1 MPSMIMA
8 DYRDDANDDLLT
20 PPSRV
25 PLATFWTQPR
35 PQFEAIPIEEP
46 VSPVKQ
52 PPRAPSP
59 APAPVPPRD
68 PPKSAQNDEPEM
80 PNKDATEDVVF
91 LKALVGR
98 LGSELARCKD
108 EKKFMGEKTNL
119 SEFLAS
125 GEASWLWDA
134 DSLSPLL
141 GCFDELVTNLLARLA
156 EYENQVPE
164 LVDRCEALV
173 AENEDLHS
181 AVEEMKGKLSAKE
194 DTARTKSPAP
204 APAPATAPPPLLHSK
219 IDPEEKL
226 AIQQNQQLRKEVQT
240 LRHDLLSA
248 HRHLAQSTKAQQS
261 LHTQVQLLKDAK
273 ADLESQLADAMTDVR
288 DLESERDHLAD
299 SLRRRD
305 VDAHKLSTRVKDLQS
320 ALHAVT
326 ARFQDTLAELEA
338 AANSNKAM
346 VTAVRAK
353 DDEVVQL
360 VSQAQ
365 STAAQVKE
373 LMEQH
378 QKMHEAVE
386 SLEDRVKDGQAR
398 EDAYLVQLKNA
409 DERVEGLR
417 IDRDRLATALD
428 ESSKQVDE
436 LRKLVDEVMAS
447 SVAKREFTKIK
458 TEAETE
464 VARLTAELEALT
476 STHATTMNQLERALR
491 DKRTVDE
498 ELRAVQ
504 RNAPNE
510 HARMHGVIEEL
521 SGKLRACERERNNLM
536 YQQSVLQ
543 ESLER
548 ANVKSEQER
557 QSAAEDLQHQT
568 RRATRAE
575 ALIEDL
581 REDNAKISAKYADA
595 QKNIEE
601 LGAQKDRVERQ
612 AQSNVTQLT
621 RKYEAQIKELR
632 QELDRVTAQ
641 LKTVSDDQRSS
652 ITKAHEQQ
660 TRWKAE
666 HDKLAHD
673 YETLVSTLR
682 TKLSD
687 ALVCK
692 DEAVRDLRSDKA
704 ARQKLHREL
713 QEAKATM
720 AALQQ
725 KYRDAALHNEELSLK
740 LQEAVRAQ
748 VEMRR
753 EKRALQRRMDRIVR
767 KESAFD
773 LADLDLVDDE
783 AGSAPRTPAVGM
795 RDLPGR
801 LPTPVVADLDSSSNA
816 LALHLEAELRRIR
829 TVR

>member
-1 MPSMIMA
+1 MPSMIMT
-8 DYRDDANDDLLT
+8 DYRDDATDDLLT
-20 PPSRV
+20 PPSRA

-35 PQFEAIPIEEP
+35 PQFEVIPVEEP
-46 VSPVKQ
+46 ASPVKQ
-52 PPRAPSP
+52 PPRTPSP
-59 APAPVPPRD
+59 APALVPPRD
-68 PPKSAQNDEPEM
+68 LPKPAHSDEPEV
-80 PNKDATEDVVF
+80 PKKDATEDVAF

-98 LGSELARCKD
+98 LNSELARCKE

-125 GEASWLWDA
+125 GEASWLWDT
-134 DSLSPLL
+134 DSLTPLL
-141 GCFDELVTNLLARLA
+141 GCFDELVTTLLARLA
-156 EYENQVPE
+156 
-164 LVDRCEALV
+164 
-173 AENEDLHS
+173 
-181 AVEEMKGKLSAKE
+181 
-194 DTARTKSPAP
+194 
-204 APAPATAPPPLLHSK
+204 
-219 IDPEEKL
+219 DPEEKV

-240 LRHDLLSA
+240 LRHDLQSA
-248 HRHLAQSTKAQQS
+248 HQHLAQSTKAQQS

-326 ARFQDTLAELEA
+326 ARFQDTLAELET

-346 VTAVRAK
+346 VAAVRAK

-360 VSQAQ
+360 VAQAQ

-386 SLEDRVKDGQAR
+386 SLEGRVKDGQAR
-398 EDAYLVQLKNA
+398 EDAYLLQLKNA
-409 DERVEGLR
+409 DERAEGLR
-417 IDRDRLATALD
+417 IDRDRLAAALD

-447 SVAKREFTKIK
+447 SVAKREFTKVK

-464 VARLTAELEALT
+464 VARLTAELVALT

-521 SGKLRACERERNNLM
+521 SAKLRACERERNNLM
-536 YQQSVLQ
+536 FQQSVLQ

-548 ANVKSEQER
+548 ANVKSEQDR
-557 QSAAEDLQHQT
+557 QSAAEDLQHLT
-568 RRATRAE
+568 RRATKAE

-581 REDNAKISAKYADA
+581 RVDNAKISAKHADA
-595 QKNIEE
+595 LKAMEE
-601 LGAQKDRVERQ
+601 LGAQKERVERQ
-612 AQSNVTQLT
+612 AQSNVAQLT
-621 RKYEAQIKELR
+621 RKYEAQNKELR

-641 LKTVSDDQRSS
+641 LKTVSDDLRSS

-687 ALVCK
+687 ALVSK

-725 KYRDAALHNEELSLK
+725 KYRDAALHNEELSFK
-740 LQEAVRAQ
+740 LQDAVRAQ

-783 AGSAPRTPAVGM
+783 TGSAPRTPAAGL

-801 LPTPVVADLDSSSNA
+801 LYVVS
-816 LALHLEAELRRIR
+816 
-829 TVR
+829 

>member
-1 MPSMIMA
+1 MPSMAMT
-8 DYRDDANDDLLT
+8 DYRDDATDDLLT
-20 PPSRV
+20 PPSRM

-35 PQFEAIPIEEP
+35 PQFEAIPVEGP
-46 VSPVKQ
+46 ASPVKQ
-52 PPRAPSP
+52 PPRTPSP
-59 APAPVPPRD
+59 APAPVPPRG
-68 PPKSAQNDEPEM
+68 PPKPAQNDEPEV
-80 PNKDATEDVVF
+80 PKKDTTEDVAF

-98 LGSELARCKD
+98 LNSELARCKD
-108 EKKFMGEKTNL
+108 EKQFMGEKTNL

-141 GCFDELVTNLLARLA
+141 SCFDELVTKLLARLA

-181 AVEEMKGKLSAKE
+181 AVEDLKGKLSAKE
-194 DTARTKSPAP
+194 DGAHAKSPAP
-204 APAPATAPPPLLHSK
+204 ASAPPPLPRSTTN
-219 IDPEEKL
+219 PEDKL
-226 AIQQNQQLRKEVQT
+226 AIQQNQQLRKEGQK
-240 LRHDLLSA
+240 LRHELHFA
-248 HRHLAQSTKAQQS
+248 HRHFPQSTKTRQS
-261 LHTQVQLLKDAK
+261 LHTQ
-273 ADLESQLADAMTDVR
+273 SQLADAMTDVR

-305 VDAHKLSTRVKDLQS
+305 VDAHNLSTRVKDLQA

-346 VTAVRAK
+346 VAAVRAK
-353 DDEVVQL
+353 DEEVVQL
-360 VSQAQ
+360 VAQAQ
-365 STAAQVKE
+365 STAAQVKG

-409 DERVEGLR
+409 DERAEGLR

-447 SVAKREFTKIK
+447 SVAKREFTKVK
-458 TEAETE
+458 TEAEVE
-464 VARLTAELEALT
+464 VARLTAELEALR

-510 HARMHGVIEEL
+510 HARMRGVIEEL
-521 SGKLRACERERNNLM
+521 SAKLRACERERNNLM
-536 YQQSVLQ
+536 YQQSVMQ
-543 ESLER
+543 DSLER
-548 ANVKSEQER
+548 ANVKSEQGR
-557 QSAAEDLQHQT
+557 QSAAENLQHQT
-568 RRATRAE
+568 RRATKAE

-581 REDNAKISAKYADA
+581 REDNAKFSAKYADA
-595 QKNIEE
+595 QTAMEE

-612 AQSNVTQLT
+612 AQSNVTLLT
-621 RKYEAQIKELR
+621 RKYEGQIKKLR
-632 QELDRVTAQ
+632 QDLDRVTAQ
-641 LKTVSDDQRSS
+641 LKTVSDDLRSS

-673 YETLVSTLR
+673 YETLVLTLR

-687 ALVCK
+687 ALVSK
-692 DEAVRDLRSDKA
+692 DEALRELRSDKT
-704 ARQKLHREL
+704 ARHKLHREL
-713 QEAKATM
+713 QETKATM
-720 AALQQ
+720 AVLQQ
-725 KYRDAALHNEELSLK
+725 KYRDAALHSEELSLK

-753 EKRALQRRMDRIVR
+753 EKRALQRRMDRIIR

-773 LADLDLVDDE
+773 LANLDLGDDE
-783 AGSAPRTPAVGM
+783 TGSTQRTPVAVM

-801 LPTPVVADLDSSSNA
+801 LPTPVMADPDSSSNA

-829 TVR
+829 NVR